1 MRIPFEM
8 KKERENVKPT
18 GLDNLSRDNGN
29 VQSMLIKML
38 NGKVTTGQSSEKV
51 NLGIVEQI
59 VTLPLESRVRLL
71 FDNDDNITRD
81 STRLLVGLAS
91 KLDLLTTL
99 HTLVDVNFKHL
110 SFLGGLLAAT
120 GLTSVLGVHH
130 LTSTLTLGTGLLD
143 LLHHRAKL
151 TEHDLDT
158 STLTAGTG
166 LNSTLLATSAITGL
180 ADNRLGKSELLDLA
194 FVEVFER
201 NGNSVNEVSA
211 TSGTA
216 ASSATCITRG

>member
-81 STRLLVGLAS
+81 STRLLVGFAS

-180 ADNRLGKSELLDLA
+180 ADNRLGESELLDLA
-194 FVEVFER
+194 LVEIFER
-201 NGNSVNEVSA
+201 NGNSVNEVST

>member
-1 MRIPFEM
+1 M
-8 KKERENVKPT
+8 KLTR
-18 GLDNLSRDNGN
+18 LDNLSRDNGD
-29 VQSMLIKML
+29 VQSMLIKVL
-38 NGKVTTGQSSEKV
+38 NGKVTTSQSSEEV
-51 NLGIVEQI
+51 NLGVVEQI

-71 FDNDDNITRD
+71 LNNDNNITRNG
-81 STRLLVGLAS
+81 TRLLVGFAS
-91 KLDLLTTL
+91 KFDLLTTL

-166 LNSTLLATSAITGL
+166 LNSALLATSAITGL
-180 ADNRLGKSELLDLA
+180 TDNRLGKSELLDLA
-194 FVEVFER
+194 LVEVFKG
-201 NGNSVNEVSA
+201 NGDSVNEVSA

-216 ASSATCITRG
+216 ASSATCIPRG

>member
-81 STRLLVGLAS
+81 STRLLVGFAS

-99 HTLVDVNFKHL
+99 HTLIDVNFKHL

>member
-1 MRIPFEM
+1 M
-8 KKERENVKPT
+8 KLTR
-18 GLDNLSRDNGN
+18 LDNLSRDNGD
-29 VQSMLIKML
+29 VQSMLIKVL
-38 NGKVTTGQSSEKV
+38 NGKVTTSQSSEEV
-51 NLGIVEQI
+51 NLGVVEQI

-71 FDNDDNITRD
+71 LNNDNNITRNG
-81 STRLLVGLAS
+81 TRLLVGFAS

-99 HTLVDVNFKHL
+99 HTLVDVNLKHL
-110 SFLGGLLAAT
+110 PFLIGLLAAT

-166 LNSTLLATSAITGL
+166 LNSALLATSAITGL
-180 ADNRLGKSELLDLA
+180 TDNRLGKSELLDLA
-194 FVEVFER
+194 LVEVFKG
-201 NGNSVNEVSA
+201 NGDSVNEVSA

-216 ASSATCITRG
+216 ASSATCIPRG